1 MISPDGFY
9 SEGQVAEFFG
19 MTIECLRKKYSTAEI
34 TRLPTR
40 YKLLS
45 GYHYNK
51 NEFHAWLENQPK
63 SGGEQSNIISMK
75 KAEKIYEKHQFAF

>member
-1 MISPDGFY
+1 MIAPDGFY
-9 SEGQVAEFFG
+9 SEGHVAEFFG
-19 MTIECLRKKYSTAEI
+19 MTIESLRKKYSTAEKL
-34 TRLPTR
+34 RLPPR

-63 SGGEQSNIISMK
+63 SGWSELPSNK
-75 KAEKIYEKHQFAF
+75 KAKSIYEKHQYEARI